1 MLKLTYTENDFSLEY
16 LNKSLEDWIETRVI
30 LALRSTTNIHI
41 ESSTAAFLL
50 SADLFNLANFEK
62 VVKENATENI
72 VEICRCDAEYVE
84 VILKGTWLTSNLKS
98 HTGIFVTTLSLSVEL
113 LLQQLQNEQFSQQS
127 VLSTEKKVK
136 N

>member
-30 LALRSTTNIHI
+30 LALRSATNIHI

-50 SADLFNLANFEK
+50 PADLFNLANLEK
-62 VVKENATENI
+62 LVKQNATENI